1 MLYKDLTGEQ
11 QDILNEYFLKYGEI
25 PEDATHIDD
34 ETSHLGDT
42 VLKFDDNG
50 CEYFFIPE
58 EQRWKLAGAGMK
70 ASSYFPIP
78 EDFCRK
84 TGRILSHKPSED
96 VSNVTNTNTQDSP
109 ENVSESLTDAF
120 KAIQELCAGKCISL
134 SFDSKGSVQILTAYG
149 DYVLD
154 TNREDL
160 QDVINKMAD
169 VNQIVKGEV

>member
-11 QDILNEYFLKYGEI
+11 QDLLNEYFLKYGEI
-25 PEDATHIDD
+25 PDDATHIDD
-34 ETSHLGDT
+34 LTDHLCEM
-42 VLKFDDNG
+42 VLKFDDDG
-50 CEYFFIPE
+50 TEHFFIPE
-58 EQRWKLAGAGMK
+58 EQRWKLAEAGLK
-70 ASSYFPIP
+70 ALSYFSIP
-78 EDFCRK
+78 KDFCRK

-109 ENVSESLTDAF
+109 ENVSESLTGAF
-120 KAIQELCAGKCISL
+120 KTIQELCAGKGVSL

-149 DYVLD
+149 DYILD